1 MSINFQEILKE
12 LEYRV
17 EHGIIDLTKEEQVTK
32 LTQILKENGVSN
44 ANEMAQKARVYYS
57 YLNEAIK
64 KQPLDKVLKQSFKN
78 PDTGREVTV
87 ASALGYEKNKKAYGI
102 AKGMMTTAG
111 YSSKDIDM
119 VDAGPDD
126 DEKPVKPK
134 SNVFGK
140 DKGGNVFEPKEK
152 SKSKG
157 NIKDRIDLK
166 KLAEKDIKKH
176 VEERNTQAQ
185 NEFDNSK
192 NPEKYATDFIKMRSD
207 EINDNYLRPA
217 GTEGSSLA
225 ENNGGKYINLLFNKG
240 GKSTPKDEEKILNE
254 IVNTSI
260 AKTMPTN
267 DRKEWAKVALQT
279 AKTEVETL
287 LTEKK
292 YKASPKQNP
301 PYPMGVMMD
310 KQSKSMLVKIF
321 ERRLKEDPKN
331 KKHYEKQLNHINN
344 LKETD
349 TGVLYET
356 TDGTIGFKHTSN
368 KKTYA
373 DPHNNTSVDE
383 KIIAMEKTL
392 GSKFSDSLRKSF
404 AQTSEMVKRAS
415 EGLEASCIDFVNE
428 RKKLPPKA
436 EKAQIKILTKIL
448 TNYPLKQGKYKN
460 YLDDFMGGT
469 PPPKWVSE
477 TAAELKIKLPAS
489 DEDIVRITIAA
500 AAKTEKPYPPTKAVI
515 CVKKISEMVEKINE
529 NNFDATIKKYGIK
542 KEEMELVQKTTTSI
556 KDAASGRRQ
565 VMAEAHTQMV
575 NAIQKEDK
583 KLDSNSY
590 PKNPDG
596 ENGPNQQAYIK
607 DYLHRM
613 HFDAYISGERDG
625 VSSQNIGGDNVEPE
639 YYRNCL
645 AELSGFD
652 IKKLNTPNGST
663 QLITHLTKRLRIYP
677 DSDSIA
683 FGNKKSSVQIGKET
697 YRTKGESK
705 SILGALGNDMQKCLK
720 GKAASKKMKK

>member
-32 LTQILKENGVSN
+32 LVEILRENGISD

-57 YLNEAIK
+57 YLNEA
-64 KQPLDKVLKQSFKN
+64 KQSLDKVLKQSFKN
-78 PDTGREVTV
+78 PETGNQVTV
-87 ASALGYEKNKKAYGI
+87 ASALGYKKNSAAYTT
-102 AKGMMTTAG
+102 AKSMMGTAG
-111 YSSKDIDM
+111 YSDKDIDM

-140 DKGGNVFEPKEK
+140 DKGGKVFEPKEK
-152 SKSKG
+152 PKSKG
-157 NIKDRIDLK
+157 NVKDRIDLK

-176 VEERNTQAQ
+176 VEERIAQAED
-185 NEFDNSK
+185 EFDNSK
-192 NPEKYATDFIKMRSD
+192 DPEKYATDFIIMRSN

-225 ENNGGKYINLLFNKG
+225 ENNGGKYIPTIWEKG
-240 GKSTPKDEEKILNE
+240 GNTTPQEDAAMVKE
-254 IVNTSI
+254 IMNTPL
-260 AKTMPTN
+260 AKTMPIN
-267 DRKEWAKVALQT
+267 DRKEWAEVAVQT
-279 AKTEVETL
+279 AKTEVQTL

-301 PYPMGVMMD
+301 PYPLGVMMD
-310 KQSKSMLVKIF
+310 KQSKSMLVKLM
-321 ERRLKEDPKN
+321 ERKIKEDPKN
-331 KKHYEKQLNHINN
+331 KKHYEKQLYNINK
-344 LKETD
+344 LKEPD
-349 TGVLYET
+349 TGILYET

-368 KKTYA
+368 KKSYA

-392 GSKFSDSLRKSF
+392 GSKFSPSLRKSF

-415 EGLEASCIDFVNE
+415 EGLEASCVDFVKE
-428 RKKLPPKA
+428 RKKLPPKV

-448 TNYPLKQGKYKN
+448 TNYPLKLGKYKN

-500 AAKTEKPYPPTKAVI
+500 AGKTEKPYPPTKAVI

-542 KEEMELVQKTTTSI
+542 KEEMVLVQKTTTSI

-596 ENGPNQQAYIK
+596 DNGPNQQAYIK
-607 DYLHRM
+607 DYLYRM

-652 IKKLNTPNGST
+652 TKKLNAADGPA
-663 QLITHLTKRLRIYP
+663 QLIAHLTKRLRIYP

-720 GKAASKKMKK
+720 GKASSKKTKK

>member
-1 MSINFQEILKE
+1 MIINFQEILKE

-32 LTQILKENGVSN
+32 LVEILRENGISD
-44 ANEMAQKARVYYS
+44 ANEMAQKARVYFS
-57 YLNEAIK
+57 YINEATK
-64 KQPLDKVLKQSFKN
+64 KQPLDKVLAQKFIN
-78 PDTGREVTV
+78 PETDREVTV

-140 DKGGNVFEPKEK
+140 DKGGKVFEPKEK
-152 SKSKG
+152 SKSKS
-157 NIKDRIDLK
+157 NIKDRINLK

-176 VEERNTQAQ
+176 VEERITQAQ
-185 NEFDNSK
+185 DEFDNSK

-254 IVNTSI
+254 IVNTSL

-267 DRKEWAKVALQT
+267 DRKEWAKVGLQT

-301 PYPMGVMMD
+301 PYPMGVIMD

-321 ERRLKEDPKN
+321 EKRLKEDPKN
-331 KKHYEKQLNHINN
+331 KKHYEKQLNYINN

-392 GSKFSDSLRKSF
+392 GSKFSNSLRKSF

-415 EGLEASCIDFVNE
+415 EGLEASCVDFVKE

-436 EKAQIKILTKIL
+436 EKAQIKILTKVL

-469 PPPKWVSE
+469 PPPKWVTE

-500 AAKTEKPYPPTKAVI
+500 AGKTEPPYPPTKAVI
-515 CVKKISEMVEKINE
+515 CVKKISEMVEKITE
-529 NNFDATIKKYGIK
+529 NNFDATIKKYGVK

-596 ENGPNQQAYIK
+596 DNGPNQQAYIK

-639 YYRNCL
+639 YYRICL

-652 IKKLNTPNGST
+652 TKKLNAADGPSK
-663 QLITHLTKRLRIYP
+663 LITHLTKRLRIYP

-705 SILGALGNDMQKCLK
+705 SILGGLGNDMQKCLK
-720 GKAASKKMKK
+720 GKATSKKMKK

>member
-32 LTQILKENGVSN
+32 LTQILKENGVSD
-44 ANEMAQKARVYYS
+44 ANEMSQKARVYYS
-57 YLNEAIK
+57 YINEA
-64 KQPLDKVLKQSFKN
+64 KQSLDKVLAQKFIN
-78 PDTGREVTV
+78 PDTDREVTV

-140 DKGGNVFEPKEK
+140 DKGGKVFEPKEK
-152 SKSKG
+152 SKSKS
-157 NIKDRIDLK
+157 NIKDRINLK

-176 VEERNTQAQ
+176 VEERITQAQ
-185 NEFDNSK
+185 DEFDNSK
-192 NPEKYATDFIKMRSD
+192 NPEKYATDFIIMRSN

-225 ENNGGKYINLLFNKG
+225 ENNGGKYIPIIWENG
-240 GKSTPKDEEKILNE
+240 GDLTPQQENAIINE
-254 IVNTSI
+254 IMNTPL
-260 AKTMPTN
+260 AKTMPAN
-267 DRKEWAKVALQT
+267 DRKEWARVAVQT
-279 AKTEVETL
+279 AKTEVQTL

-301 PYPMGVMMD
+301 PYPLGVMMD
-310 KQSKSMLVKIF
+310 KQSKAMLVKLM

-331 KKHYEKQLNHINN
+331 KKHYEKQLYNINK

-415 EGLEASCIDFVNE
+415 DGLEASCVDFVKE

-436 EKAQIKILTKIL
+436 EKAQIKILTKVL

-469 PPPKWVSE
+469 PPPKWVTE

-500 AAKTEKPYPPTKAVI
+500 AGKTEPPYPPTKAVI
-515 CVKKISEMVEKINE
+515 CVKKISEMVEKITE

-596 ENGPNQQAYIK
+596 DNGPNQQAYIK
-607 DYLHRM
+607 DYLYRM

-652 IKKLNTPNGST
+652 TKKLNTANGPA

-705 SILGALGNDMQKCLK
+705 SILGGLGNDMQKCLK

>member
-1 MSINFQEILKE
+1 MIINFQEILKE

-32 LTQILKENGVSN
+32 LVEILRENGISD
-44 ANEMAQKARVYYS
+44 ANEMAQKARVYFS
-57 YLNEAIK
+57 YINEATK
-64 KQPLDKVLKQSFKN
+64 KQPLDKVLAQKFIN
-78 PDTGREVTV
+78 PETDREVTV

-140 DKGGNVFEPKEK
+140 DKGGKVFEPKEK
-152 SKSKG
+152 SKSKS
-157 NIKDRIDLK
+157 NIKDRINLK

-176 VEERNTQAQ
+176 VEERITQAQ
-185 NEFDNSK
+185 DEFDNSK

-254 IVNTSI
+254 IVNTSL

-301 PYPMGVMMD
+301 PYPMGVIMD

-331 KKHYEKQLNHINN
+331 KKHYEKQLNYINN

-415 EGLEASCIDFVNE
+415 EGLEASCVDFVKE

-436 EKAQIKILTKIL
+436 EKAQIKILTKVL

-500 AAKTEKPYPPTKAVI
+500 AGKTEPPYPPTKAVI
-515 CVKKISEMVEKINE
+515 CVKKISEMVEKITE

-596 ENGPNQQAYIK
+596 DNGPNQQAYIK
-607 DYLHRM
+607 DYLYRM

-639 YYRNCL
+639 YYRICL

-652 IKKLNTPNGST
+652 TKKLNAADGPSK
-663 QLITHLTKRLRIYP
+663 LITHLTKRLRIYP

-705 SILGALGNDMQKCLK
+705 SILGGLGNDMQKCLK
-720 GKAASKKMKK
+720 GKATSKKMKK

>member
-32 LTQILKENGVSN
+32 LTKILRENGVSD

-57 YLNEAIK
+57 YLNEA
-64 KQPLDKVLKQSFKN
+64 KQSLDKVLKQKFIN
-78 PDTGREVTV
+78 PDTDREVTV
-87 ASALGYEKNKKAYGI
+87 ASALGYKKNSKAYTT
-102 AKGMMTTAG
+102 AKSMMGTAG
-111 YSSKDIDM
+111 YSDKDIDM

-140 DKGGNVFEPKEK
+140 DKGGKVFEPKEK
-152 SKSKG
+152 SKSKS

-176 VEERNTQAQ
+176 VEERIAQAED
-185 NEFDNSK
+185 EFDNSK
-192 NPEKYATDFIKMRSD
+192 DPEKYATDFIIMRSN

-225 ENNGGKYINLLFNKG
+225 ENNGGKYIPTIWEKG
-240 GKSTPKDEEKILNE
+240 GNTTPQEDAAMVKE
-254 IVNTSI
+254 IMNTPL
-260 AKTMPTN
+260 AKTMPIN
-267 DRKEWAKVALQT
+267 DRKEWAEVAVQT
-279 AKTEVETL
+279 AKTEVQTL

-301 PYPMGVMMD
+301 PYPLGVMMD
-310 KQSKSMLVKIF
+310 KQSKSMLVKLM
-321 ERRLKEDPKN
+321 ERKIKEDPKN
-331 KKHYEKQLNHINN
+331 KKHYEKQLYNINK

-349 TGVLYET
+349 TGILYET

-368 KKTYA
+368 KKSYA

-392 GSKFSDSLRKSF
+392 GSKFSPSLRKSF

-415 EGLEASCIDFVNE
+415 EGLEASCVDFVKE
-428 RKKLPPKA
+428 RKKLPPKV

-448 TNYPLKQGKYKN
+448 TNYPLKLGKYKN

-489 DEDIVRITIAA
+489 DEDIVRIAIAA
-500 AAKTEKPYPPTKAVI
+500 AGKTEKPYPPTKAVI
-515 CVKKISEMVEKINE
+515 CVKKISEMVEKIND

-542 KEEMELVQKTTTSI
+542 KEEMVLVQKTTTSI

-596 ENGPNQQAYIK
+596 DNGLNQQAYIK
-607 DYLHRM
+607 DYLYRM

-652 IKKLNTPNGST
+652 TKKLNAADGPA
-663 QLITHLTKRLRIYP
+663 QLIAHLTKRLRIYP

-720 GKAASKKMKK
+720 GKAASKKTKK

>member
-32 LTQILKENGVSN
+32 LVEILRENGISD

-57 YLNEAIK
+57 YLNEA
-64 KQPLDKVLKQSFKN
+64 KQSLDKVLKQSFKN
-78 PDTGREVTV
+78 PETGNQVTV
-87 ASALGYEKNKKAYGI
+87 ASALGYKKNSAAYTT
-102 AKGMMTTAG
+102 AKSMMGTAG
-111 YSSKDIDM
+111 YSEKDIDM

-140 DKGGNVFEPKEK
+140 DKGGKVFDPKEK

-157 NIKDRIDLK
+157 NIKDRINLK

-176 VEERNTQAQ
+176 VEERITQAED
-185 NEFDNSK
+185 EFDNSK
-192 NPEKYATDFIKMRSD
+192 NPEKYATDFIIMRSN
-207 EINDNYLRPA
+207 EVNDNYLRPA

-225 ENNGGKYINLLFNKG
+225 ENNGGKYIPIIWEKG
-240 GKSTPKDEEKILNE
+240 GNLTPREEDALINE
-254 IVNTSI
+254 IMNTPL
-260 AKTMPTN
+260 AKTMPAN
-267 DRKEWAKVALQT
+267 DRKEWARVAVQT
-279 AKTEVETL
+279 AKTEVQTL

-301 PYPMGVMMD
+301 PYPLGVMMD
-310 KQSKSMLVKIF
+310 KQSKAMLVKLM

-331 KKHYEKQLNHINN
+331 KKHYEKQLYNINK

-415 EGLEASCIDFVNE
+415 DGLEASCVDFVKE

-436 EKAQIKILTKIL
+436 EKAQIKILTKVL

-469 PPPKWVSE
+469 PPPKWVTE
-477 TAAELKIKLPAS
+477 TAAELKIKLPTS

-500 AAKTEKPYPPTKAVI
+500 AGKTEPPYPPTKAVI

-596 ENGPNQQAYIK
+596 DNGPNQQAYIK
-607 DYLHRM
+607 DYLYRM

-652 IKKLNTPNGST
+652 TKKLNAADGPAK
-663 QLITHLTKRLRIYP
+663 LITHLTKRLRIYP

-705 SILGALGNDMQKCLK
+705 SILGGLGNDMQKCLK

>member
-32 LTQILKENGVSN
+32 LVEILRENGISD

-57 YLNEAIK
+57 YLNEA
-64 KQPLDKVLKQSFKN
+64 KQSLDKVLKQKFIN
-78 PDTGREVTV
+78 PDTDREVTV
-87 ASALGYEKNKKAYGI
+87 ASALGYKKNSKAYTT
-102 AKGMMTTAG
+102 AKSMMGTAG
-111 YSSKDIDM
+111 YSDKDIDM

-140 DKGGNVFEPKEK
+140 DKGGKVFEPKEK
-152 SKSKG
+152 SKSKS
-157 NIKDRIDLK
+157 NIKDRINLK

-176 VEERNTQAQ
+176 VEERIAQAED
-185 NEFDNSK
+185 EFDNSK
-192 NPEKYATDFIKMRSD
+192 DPEKYATDFIIMRSN

-225 ENNGGKYINLLFNKG
+225 ENNGGKYIPTIWEKG
-240 GKSTPKDEEKILNE
+240 GNTTPQEDAAMVKE
-254 IVNTSI
+254 IMNTPL
-260 AKTMPTN
+260 AKTMPIN
-267 DRKEWAKVALQT
+267 DRKEWAEVAVQT
-279 AKTEVETL
+279 AKTEVQTL

-301 PYPMGVMMD
+301 PYPLGVMMD
-310 KQSKSMLVKIF
+310 KQSKSMLVKLM
-321 ERRLKEDPKN
+321 ERKIKEDPKN
-331 KKHYEKQLNHINN
+331 KKHYEKQLYNINK

-349 TGVLYET
+349 TGILYET

-368 KKTYA
+368 KKSYA

-392 GSKFSDSLRKSF
+392 GSKFSPSLRKSF

-415 EGLEASCIDFVNE
+415 EGLEASCVDFVKE
-428 RKKLPPKA
+428 RKKLPPKV

-448 TNYPLKQGKYKN
+448 TNYPLKLGKYKN

-489 DEDIVRITIAA
+489 DEDIVRIAIAA
-500 AAKTEKPYPPTKAVI
+500 AGKTEKPYPPTKAVI

-542 KEEMELVQKTTTSI
+542 KEEMVLVQKTTTSI

-607 DYLHRM
+607 DYLYRM

-652 IKKLNTPNGST
+652 TKKLNAADGPA
-663 QLITHLTKRLRIYP
+663 QLIAHLTKRLRIYP

-720 GKAASKKMKK
+720 GKASSKKTKK

>member
-1 MSINFQEILKE
+1 MIINFQEILKE

-32 LTQILKENGVSN
+32 LVEILRENGISD

-57 YLNEAIK
+57 YLNEA
-64 KQPLDKVLKQSFKN
+64 KQSLDKVLKQSFKN
-78 PDTGREVTV
+78 PETGNQVTV
-87 ASALGYEKNKKAYGI
+87 ASALGYKKNSAAYTT
-102 AKGMMTTAG
+102 AKSMMGTAG

-140 DKGGNVFEPKEK
+140 DKGGKVFDPKEK

-157 NIKDRIDLK
+157 NIKDRINLK

-176 VEERNTQAQ
+176 VEERITQAED
-185 NEFDNSK
+185 EFDNSK
-192 NPEKYATDFIKMRSD
+192 NPEKYATDFIIMRSN
-207 EINDNYLRPA
+207 EVNDNYLRPA

-225 ENNGGKYINLLFNKG
+225 ENNGGKYIPIIWEKG
-240 GKSTPKDEEKILNE
+240 GNLTPREEDAIINE
-254 IVNTSI
+254 IMNTPL
-260 AKTMPTN
+260 AKTMPAN
-267 DRKEWAKVALQT
+267 DRKEWARVAVQT
-279 AKTEVETL
+279 AKTEVQTL

-301 PYPMGVMMD
+301 PYPLGVMMD
-310 KQSKSMLVKIF
+310 KQSKAMLVKLM

-331 KKHYEKQLNHINN
+331 KKHYEKQLYNINK

-415 EGLEASCIDFVNE
+415 DGLEASCVDFVKE

-436 EKAQIKILTKIL
+436 EKAQIKILTKVL

-469 PPPKWVSE
+469 PPPKWVTE
-477 TAAELKIKLPAS
+477 TAAELKIKLPTS

-500 AAKTEKPYPPTKAVI
+500 AGKTEPPYPPTKAVI

-596 ENGPNQQAYIK
+596 DNGPNQQAYIK
-607 DYLHRM
+607 DYLYRM

-652 IKKLNTPNGST
+652 TKKLNAADGPAK
-663 QLITHLTKRLRIYP
+663 LITHLTKRLRIYP

-705 SILGALGNDMQKCLK
+705 SILGGLGNDMQKCLK

>member
-1 MSINFQEILKE
+1 LI
-12 LEYRV
+12 
-17 EHGIIDLTKEEQVTK
+17 
-32 LTQILKENGVSN
+32 
-44 ANEMAQKARVYYS
+44 
-57 YLNEAIK
+57 EA
-64 KQPLDKVLKQSFKN
+64 KQSLDKVLKQSFKN

-87 ASALGYEKNKKAYGI
+87 ASALGYKKNSKAYTM
-102 AKGMMTTAG
+102 AKGMMSTAG
-111 YSSKDIDM
+111 YSEKDIDM

-126 DEKPVKPK
+126 EEKPSKKTNKPEPQKAPQGTKLGGDDYKLDIEKEKPK
-134 SNVFGK
+134 S
-140 DKGGNVFEPKEK
+140 K
-152 SKSKG
+152 S
-157 NIKDRIDLK
+157 NIKDRINLK

-176 VEERNTQAQ
+176 VEERIAQAQ
-185 NEFDNSK
+185 DEFDNSK

-254 IVNTSI
+254 IVNTSL

-267 DRKEWAKVALQT
+267 DRKEWAKVGLQT

-292 YKASPKQNP
+292 YKASQKQNP

-331 KKHYEKQLNHINN
+331 KKHYEKQLNYINN

-368 KKTYA
+368 KKSYA

-392 GSKFSDSLRKSF
+392 GSKFSPSLRKSF

-415 EGLEASCIDFVNE
+415 EGLEASCVDFVKE
-428 RKKLPPKA
+428 RKKLPPKV
-436 EKAQIKILTKIL
+436 EKAQIKILTKVL

-489 DEDIVRITIAA
+489 DEDIVRIAIAA
-500 AAKTEKPYPPTKAVI
+500 AGKTEKPYPPTKAVI

-542 KEEMELVQKTTTSI
+542 EEEMVLVQKTTTSI

-596 ENGPNQQAYIK
+596 DNGLNQQAYIK
-607 DYLHRM
+607 DYLYRM

-652 IKKLNTPNGST
+652 TKKLNTPNGPA

>member
-1 MSINFQEILKE
+1 MIINFQEILKE

-32 LTQILKENGVSN
+32 LVEILRENGISD
-44 ANEMAQKARVYYS
+44 ANEVAQKARVYYS
-57 YLNEAIK
+57 YLNEA
-64 KQPLDKVLKQSFKN
+64 KQSLDKVLKQKFIN
-78 PDTGREVTV
+78 PDTDREVTV
-87 ASALGYEKNKKAYGI
+87 ASALGYKKNSKAYTT
-102 AKGMMTTAG
+102 AKSMMGTAG
-111 YSSKDIDM
+111 YSDKDIDM

-140 DKGGNVFEPKEK
+140 DKGGKVFEPKEK
-152 SKSKG
+152 PKSKS
-157 NIKDRIDLK
+157 NIKDRINLK

-176 VEERNTQAQ
+176 VEERITQAED
-185 NEFDNSK
+185 EFDNSK
-192 NPEKYATDFIKMRSD
+192 DPEKYATDFIIMRSN

-225 ENNGGKYINLLFNKG
+225 ENNGGKYIPTIWEKG
-240 GKSTPKDEEKILNE
+240 GNTTPQEDAAMVKE
-254 IVNTSI
+254 IMNTPL
-260 AKTMPTN
+260 AKTMPIN
-267 DRKEWAKVALQT
+267 DRKEWAEVAVQT
-279 AKTEVETL
+279 AKTEVQTL

-301 PYPMGVMMD
+301 PYPLGVMMD
-310 KQSKSMLVKIF
+310 KQSKSMLVKLM
-321 ERRLKEDPKN
+321 ERKIKEDPKN
-331 KKHYEKQLNHINN
+331 KKHYEKQLYNINK

-349 TGVLYET
+349 TGILYET

-368 KKTYA
+368 KKSYA

-392 GSKFSDSLRKSF
+392 GSKFSPSLRKSF

-415 EGLEASCIDFVNE
+415 EGLEASCVDFVKE
-428 RKKLPPKA
+428 RKKLPPKV

-448 TNYPLKQGKYKN
+448 TNYPLKLGKYKN

-500 AAKTEKPYPPTKAVI
+500 AGKTEKPYPPTKAVI
-515 CVKKISEMVEKINE
+515 CVKKISEMVEKIND

-542 KEEMELVQKTTTSI
+542 KEEMVLVQKTTTSI

-596 ENGPNQQAYIK
+596 DNGPNQQAYIK
-607 DYLHRM
+607 DYLYRM

-652 IKKLNTPNGST
+652 TKKLNAADGPA
-663 QLITHLTKRLRIYP
+663 QLIAHLTKRLRIYP

>member
-32 LTQILKENGVSN
+32 LVEILRENGISD

-57 YLNEAIK
+57 YLNEA
-64 KQPLDKVLKQSFKN
+64 KQSLDKVLKQSFKN
-78 PDTGREVTV
+78 PETGNQVTV
-87 ASALGYEKNKKAYGI
+87 ASALGYKKNSAAYTT
-102 AKGMMTTAG
+102 AKSMMGTAG
-111 YSSKDIDM
+111 YSDKDIDM

-140 DKGGNVFEPKEK
+140 DKGGKVFEPKEK
-152 SKSKG
+152 SKSKS

-176 VEERNTQAQ
+176 VEERIAQAED
-185 NEFDNSK
+185 EFDNSK
-192 NPEKYATDFIKMRSD
+192 DPEKYATDFIIMRSN

-225 ENNGGKYINLLFNKG
+225 ENNGGKYIPTIWEKG
-240 GKSTPKDEEKILNE
+240 GNTTPQEDAAMVKE
-254 IVNTSI
+254 IMNTPL
-260 AKTMPTN
+260 AKTMPIN
-267 DRKEWAKVALQT
+267 DRKEWAEVAVQT
-279 AKTEVETL
+279 AKTEVQTL

-301 PYPMGVMMD
+301 PYPLGVMMD
-310 KQSKSMLVKIF
+310 KQSKSMLVKLM
-321 ERRLKEDPKN
+321 ERKIKEDPKN
-331 KKHYEKQLNHINN
+331 KKHYEKQLYNINK

-349 TGVLYET
+349 TGILYET

-368 KKTYA
+368 KKSYA

-392 GSKFSDSLRKSF
+392 GSKFSPSLRKSF

-415 EGLEASCIDFVNE
+415 EGLEASCVDFVKE
-428 RKKLPPKA
+428 RKKLPPKV

-448 TNYPLKQGKYKN
+448 TNYPLKLGKYKN

-489 DEDIVRITIAA
+489 DEDIVRIAIAA
-500 AAKTEKPYPPTKAVI
+500 AGKTEKPYPPTKAVI

-542 KEEMELVQKTTTSI
+542 KEEMVLVQKTTTSI

-596 ENGPNQQAYIK
+596 DNGPNQQAYIK
-607 DYLHRM
+607 DYLYRM

-652 IKKLNTPNGST
+652 TKKLNAADGPA
-663 QLITHLTKRLRIYP
+663 QLIAHLTKRLRIYP

-720 GKAASKKMKK
+720 GKASSKKTKK